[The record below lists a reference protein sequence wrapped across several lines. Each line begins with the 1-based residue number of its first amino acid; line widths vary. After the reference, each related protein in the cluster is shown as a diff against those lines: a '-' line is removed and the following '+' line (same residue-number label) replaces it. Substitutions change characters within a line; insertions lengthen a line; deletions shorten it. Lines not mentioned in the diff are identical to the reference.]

1 MAQEEAQQKLYNNA
15 QAQSPSNKWTLF
27 MKQNLR
33 FGLVGQFRVLD
44 FFKVTVSLDYNS
56 KLVQICML

>member
-15 QAQSPSNKWTLF
+15 QAQSPSNKSLLWALF

-44 FFKVTVSLDYNS
+44 FFKVKVEKT
-56 KLVQICML
+56 